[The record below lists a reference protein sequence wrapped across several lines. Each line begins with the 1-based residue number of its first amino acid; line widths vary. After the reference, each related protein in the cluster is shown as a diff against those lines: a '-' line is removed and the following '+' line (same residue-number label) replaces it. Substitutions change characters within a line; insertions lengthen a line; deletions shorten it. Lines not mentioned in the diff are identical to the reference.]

1 MLGLEPTILGSLQNA
16 QEEAMFLDN
25 FAGTY
30 VSGCD
35 QIYPWWMISSG
46 LILSKILESLEM
58 LTIHMRKY
66 LVTYPVKPSIVPLI
80 HRVISSNQMFSP

>member
-1 MLGLEPTILGSLQNA
+1 MFGLEPTILGSLQNA

-35 QIYPWWMISSG
+35 QIYPWWMISFWAD
-46 LILSKILESLEM
+46 
-58 LTIHMRKY
+58 TIQD
-66 LVTYPVKPSIVPLI
+66 I
-80 HRVISSNQMFSP
+80 RVIRDAHNPYEEISCDLSG